1 MVTHAESGQPG
12 RSFSIPDLMIARA
25 WASYHG
31 LDFIV
36 DLDRKLAGAVCE
48 EVLRF
53 SIPRYREWM
62 VWRWGTNVLA
72 QATHGPIERFATLAE
87 ALEGLRLNE
96 MILSA

>member
-1 MVTHAESGQPG
+1 MVTLCENIPAG
-12 RSFSIPDLMIARA
+12 RSFSIPDLMIASG

-31 LDFIV
+31 LDFTV

-53 SIPRYREWM
+53 SIPRYRDWI
-62 VWRWGTNVLA
+62 VWRWGTKVLA
-72 QATHGPIERFATLAE
+72 QAENGPIERFASLPE
-87 ALEGLRLNE
+87 ALDGLGLSE

>member
-1 MVTHAESGQPG
+1 MVTHAEGGQAG

-31 LDFIV
+31 LDFVV
-36 DLDRKLAGAVCE
+36 DLDRKLAGALCE

-62 VWRWGTNVLA
+62 VWCWGSQVLA
-72 QATHGPIERFATLAE
+72 QASNGPIERFTSMSE
-87 ALEGLRLNE
+87 ALEGLKLNE

>member
-1 MVTHAESGQPG
+1 MVTHVEGGQAG
-12 RSFSIPDLMIARA
+12 RSFSVPDLMIAQA

-36 DLDRKLAGAVCE
+36 DLDRKLAGALCE

-62 VWRWGTNVLA
+62 IWRWGRQVLA
-72 QATHGPIERFATLAE
+72 QAHNGPIERFPTLAE
-87 ALEGLRLNE
+87 ALEGLHLNE
-96 MILSA
+96 FILSA